1 MQPSRGVLK
10 KRCSEVM
17 QQIYSSFI
25 EITLWH
31 GCSPVNL
38 LPIFRTPFSKN
49 TSYYPDVKRNQ
60 KSHFV
65 KTSYDCVIR
74 FVLSFE
80 FISVCKSIR
89 TVKYTEFW
97 GLHCI
102 KWYNLWNIGTSE
114 EVYWILLKRL
124 RLVKLI
130 SLDAYIFALSSLLI
144 AGA

>member
-1 MQPSRGVLK
+1 
-10 KRCSEVM
+10 M

-25 EITLWH
+25 EITLRH

-38 LPIFRTPFSKN
+38 QHIFRTPFSKN
-49 TSYYPDVKRNQ
+49 TSGWLLLSLTTLTLNEIK
-60 KSHFV
+60 KIHFV

-80 FISVCKSIR
+80 FIIVCKSIR
-89 TVKYTEFW
+89 TAKYTEFW
-97 GLHCI
+97 SLHFT
-102 KWYNLWNIGTSE
+102 KWYKLWNIATSE

-130 SLDAYIFALSSLLI
+130 SLHGYIFALSSLLI